1 MGINLEPYNYWILY
15 GALVLL
21 LICLIIAGVKALKL
35 LKAVKTYQPVIDH
48 MQTNTKLAQIKV
60 EAMQEKKKEDAAK
73 NKTLKLL
80 IPILLAI
87 KHTYDNDADLN
98 GARGYAKAASQVVK
112 KRTDERKLFA
122 QFKKEFM

>member
-1 MGINLEPYNYWILY
+1 MSINLEPYNYWILY

-21 LICLIIAGVKALKL
+21 LICLIIAGVKAVKL

-80 IPILLAI
+80 LPILLAI
-87 KHTYDNDADLN
+87 KHTYDNDASLN
-98 GARGYAKAASQVVK
+98 GAKGYAKAASQVVK